1 MKNTQSNPET
11 KKFVGVAAAQLI
23 KDGMVAGIG
32 TGSTMVFL
40 IEELA
45 RRVRTEGM
53 KITGVP
59 TSFASRL
66 LCRKLGIP
74 VAEMGDVASLDIA
87 IDGAD
92 EVDPNLDVIK
102 GGGAAH
108 TREKI
113 TAAMAKEFVVI
124 VDESKLVQQLG
135 TTFAIPVE
143 VLPMG
148 LTFVEKAIR
157 DLGGD
162 PALRMG
168 VRKDGP
174 VITDNGQLLFDA
186 KFPAGADY
194 RAIDRKLHAT
204 PGVVETGLFFDLA
217 KKVLV
222 GCQGAAGLE
231 LKTLVR
237 K

>member
-45 RRVRTEGM
+45 RRVQAEGM

-66 LCRKLGIP
+66 LCQKLGIP
-74 VAEMGDVASLDIA
+74 VAEMGDVSSLDIA

-124 VDESKLVQQLG
+124 VDESKLVQKLG

-143 VLPMG
+143 VLPSG
-148 LTFVEKAIR
+148 LTFVAHTIR
-157 DLGGD
+157 DLGGE
-162 PALRMG
+162 PTLRMG

-174 VITDNGQLLFDA
+174 VVTDNGQLLFDA
-186 KFPAGADY
+186 KFPASADY
-194 RAIDRKLHAT
+194 RAIDKKLHAT

-222 GCQGAAGLE
+222 GCQGPAGLE
-231 LKTLVR
+231 LKTLIR

>member
-11 KKFVGVAAAQLI
+11 KKFVGTAAADLVQ
-23 KDGMVAGIG
+23 DGMVCGIG

-40 IEELA
+40 IEALA
-45 RRVRTEGM
+45 RRIRDTGIHIV
-53 KITGVP
+53 GVP
-59 TSFASRL
+59 TSFASRI
-66 LCRKLGIP
+66 LCMKLGIP
-74 VAEMGDVASLDIA
+74 VRDMGDCASLDLA

-92 EVDPNLDVIK
+92 EVDPHLNLIK

-124 VDESKLVQQLG
+124 VDESKLVEKLG
-135 TTFAIPVE
+135 TSFAVPVE
-143 VLPMG
+143 ILPQG
-148 LTFVEKAIR
+148 LTYVEQVIR
-157 DLGGD
+157 NLGGD
-162 PALRMG
+162 PVLRLG
-168 VRKDGP
+168 LRKDGP
-174 VITDNGQLLFDA
+174 VVTDNGQLVFDA
-186 KFPAGADY
+186 KFPLGSDL
-194 RAIDRKLHAT
+194 RTIDQTLHHT
-204 PGVVETGLFFDLA
+204 PGVLETGLFFDLA

-222 GCQGAAGLE
+222 GVTGPSGLT